1 MTADD
6 YGQPVQ
12 WLGTSYTMWKGKKR
26 RLAWIDPCNYRIHG
40 VFMYMLSG
48 PS

>member
-12 WLGTSYTMWKGKKR
+12 WLGVSYTNYVERKEEKTC
-26 RLAWIDPCNYRIHG
+26 LIDPCDYGI
-40 VFMYMLSG
+40 
-48 PS
+48 